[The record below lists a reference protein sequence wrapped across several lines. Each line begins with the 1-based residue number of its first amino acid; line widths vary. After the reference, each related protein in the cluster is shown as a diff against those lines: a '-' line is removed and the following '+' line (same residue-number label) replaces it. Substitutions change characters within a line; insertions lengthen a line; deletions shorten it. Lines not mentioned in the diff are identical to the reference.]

1 MTSRDAL
8 VLALRSLLR
17 RPWRTALTVSA
28 VTLGSGLLVAL
39 TAIAGTADSRIIN
52 ELGRGGPASA
62 IRVVA
67 AEPDPT
73 APDSDQLRPGRPRD
87 LDEAAVTAIR
97 RAPDVVSVDGVLQ
110 SPVLVVPL
118 PPIRGLRAGAG
129 ADADEPPDAFED
141 TLVGADLRHPRDL
154 PVTVL
159 AGRLPLAHSLTE
171 VAVTEG
177 YLDRVAVDVNRPRL
191 ALGSE
196 IEFGAPQ
203 DEAGSEVRRRGRWF
217 RARIV
222 GVVVQQVGDGDFLV
236 PIDQTRLARRW
247 ELAGAPDPDGGRP
260 PTSPYSG
267 LIVVA
272 AHLDEVHTVRT
283 SITVLGYAT
292 SAPEHLVAS
301 VLRYLHVVDIVL
313 GGIGTVALV
322 IAVLGIANALLAAV
336 RERQREIGVLK
347 AIGAKDGD
355 ILRWFELEALLVGLA
370 GGVLGSALGL
380 AVTAVMGAIVTGYL
394 VAQGLAGIDL
404 GSIPWGI
411 AALGVAGSV
420 LLSMAAGAVPALR
433 AARLPARDAVGSL

>member
-1 MTSRDAL
+1 VSHRDAL
-8 VLALRSLLR
+8 LLALRSLLR
-17 RPWRTALTVSA
+17 RPWRTVLTVTA

-67 AEPDPT
+67 AEPDPGS
-73 APDSDQLRPGRPRD
+73 PDSDQLRTGRPRD

-97 RAPDVVSVDGVLQ
+97 RARDVASVDGVLQ

-118 PPIRGLRAGAG
+118 PPIRGLRSGGGGSQHPAS
-129 ADADEPPDAFED
+129 FED
-141 TLVGADLRHPRDL
+141 SLVGADLGRPHDL
-154 PVTVL
+154 PVTVI
-159 AGRLPLAHSLTE
+159 AGRLPSAHSLTE
-171 VAVTEG
+171 VAVTLG
-177 YLDRVAVDVNRPRL
+177 YLDRLTADVNHPKL

-203 DEAGSEVRRRGRWF
+203 VEQEGTVRRRGRWF
-217 RARIV
+217 RARVV
-222 GVVVQQVGDGDFLV
+222 GVVAQQLGDGDFIV
-236 PIDQTRLARRW
+236 PLDQTRLARSW
-247 ELAGAPDPDGGRP
+247 QLAGSLDADGSSR

-272 AHLDEVHTVRT
+272 TNLDEVHTVRT
-283 SITVLGYAT
+283 SIAVLGYAT

-347 AIGAKDGD
+347 AIGARDRD
-355 ILRWFELEALLVGLA
+355 VLHWFQLEALLVGVA
-370 GGVLGSALGL
+370 GGVLGSGLGL
-380 AVTAVMGAIVTGYL
+380 AVTAVMGDVVNGYL
-394 VAQGLAGIDL
+394 VAQGLDGIDL

-411 AALGVAGSV
+411 AALGVGGSA
-420 LLSMAAGAVPALR
+420 LLSVVAGTIPALR

>member
-1 MTSRDAL
+1 VSRRDAL

-17 RPWRTALTVSA
+17 RPWRTALTVIA

-39 TAIAGTADSRIIN
+39 TAIAGTADSRVIN

-67 AEPDPT
+67 AEPDP
-73 APDSDQLRPGRPRD
+73 AAADSDQLRAGRPRD

-97 RAPDVVSVDGVLQ
+97 RARDVVSVDGVLQ

-118 PPIRGLRAGAG
+118 PPIRGLRGG
-129 ADADEPPDAFED
+129 GRADQRPDPFED
-141 TLVGADLRHPRDL
+141 TLVGADLGRPRDL

-159 AGRLPLAHSLTE
+159 AGRLPSPHSLTE
-171 VAVTEG
+171 VAVTQG
-177 YLDRVAVDVNRPRL
+177 YLDRLDVDVARPRL

-196 IEFGAPQ
+196 IEFGTPRA
-203 DEAGSEVRRRGRWF
+203 EGAGTVRRRGRWF
-217 RARIV
+217 RARVV
-222 GVVVQQVGDGDFLV
+222 GVVAQQVGDGDFVV

-247 ELAGAPDPDGGRP
+247 ALAGASDADGSRAA
-260 PTSPYSG
+260 TSAYSG

-272 AHLDEVHTVRT
+272 GHLDEVHTVRT
-283 SITVLGYAT
+283 GITVLGYAT

-347 AIGAKDGD
+347 AIGARDRD
-355 ILRWFELEALLVGLA
+355 ILRWFELEALLVGVT
-370 GGVLGSALGL
+370 GGVLGSGLGL
-380 AVTAVMGAIVTGYL
+380 ATAAVMGAVVNGYL
-394 VAQGLAGIDL
+394 VSQGLDGIDL
-404 GSIPWGI
+404 GSIPWGN
-411 AALGVAGSV
+411 AALGVVGSAV
-420 LLSMAAGAVPALR
+420 LSMAAGAAPALR

>member
-1 MTSRDAL
+1 VTGRDAL

-73 APDSDQLRPGRPRD
+73 APDSDQLRTGRPRD
-87 LDEAAVTAIR
+87 LDDAAVTAIR

-118 PPIRGLRAGAG
+118 PPIRGLRAGG
-129 ADADEPPDAFED
+129 ESVERPDAFED

-154 PVTVL
+154 PVTLL
-159 AGRLPLAHSLTE
+159 AGRLPFPHSLTE
-171 VAVTEG
+171 VAVTQG
-177 YLDRVAVDVNRPRL
+177 YLDRVAADVNRPRR

-203 DEAGSEVRRRGRWF
+203 DEVGTEVRRRGRWF

-222 GVVVQQVGDGDFLV
+222 GVVAQQVGDGDFLV

-247 ELAGAPDPDGGRP
+247 QLAGAADPDGGRP

-272 AHLDEVHTVRT
+272 GHLDEVHTVRA

-347 AIGAKDGD
+347 AIGAGDGD

-370 GGVLGSALGL
+370 GGVLGSGLGL

-411 AALGVAGSV
+411 AALGVAGSA